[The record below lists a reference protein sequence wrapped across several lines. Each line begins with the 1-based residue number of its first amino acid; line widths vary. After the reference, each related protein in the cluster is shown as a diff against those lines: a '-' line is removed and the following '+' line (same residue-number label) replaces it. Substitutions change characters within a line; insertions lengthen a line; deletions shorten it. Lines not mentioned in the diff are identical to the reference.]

1 MYILLPALFII
12 TPTPDLP
19 PNSLYCNEIRVILEE
34 AVEEGLI
41 SINEAIEID
50 ARCARAP
57 EIEQNSP

>member
-1 MYILLPALFII
+1 MYILLLLLIANPI
-12 TPTPDLP
+12 PDLP
-19 PNSLYCNEIRVILEE
+19 PNTLYCNEIRVILEE

-57 EIEQNSP
+57 EI